1 HANID
6 PVTNKYFTR
15 IGSEVFNFNDK
26 LLGRDNSKDSGD
38 GFDHRRMY
46 SNEFINGIIRKEFG
60 NKYSYHKGI
69 ESTWVEGVDSAVQP
83 SYHYGKRHVEYHADL
98 NAGPANMCPAEISES
113 VEGLTTHK
121 YGDVAEYIQGKH
133 IEGRSEERRV
143 GKEGTAGG
151 GPADS
156 TETTQTGAR

>member
-1 HANID
+1 ID
-6 PVTNKYFTR
+6 PATNRYSM
-15 IGSEVFNFNDK
+15 GVGGEVFNLNEK
-26 LLGRDNSKDSGD
+26 LLGSDNTLETGEAYTNHQRLNKEQ
-38 GFDHRRMY
+38 R
-46 SNEFINGIIRKEFG
+46 NGIIRKEFG

-69 ESTWVEGVDSAVQP
+69 ESTWVEGADSAVQP

-113 VEGLTTHK
+113 IEGLTTHK